1 MNTKKLTTKEGKDIF
16 VNIELAT
23 SIKRSGSSNV
33 TVISFSKDYYVI
45 VTETP
50 EEIFQ
55 LPSVYNAQ

>member
-1 MNTKKLTTKEGKDIF
+1 MNTKKLKTKEGKDIF

>member
-55 LPSVYNAQ
+55 LPSVYNVQ